1 MLFLILVIILIVMA
15 VRCIKVVQQSEAFVV
30 ERMGSYFQTWNNGIH
45 FKVPFIDNIVNRIS
59 LKEHV
64 MDLPAQSVIT
74 KDNVSMNIDTVMAIE
89 ITDPK
94 LATYGV
100 DNLENALEKSVGTA
114 LRNVVGELELDQT
127 LSERDSINAKM
138 QNYMDEVTGKWGV
151 KVNRVELKNIVPP
164 KEIQNAMER
173 QMKAERE
180 RRAQV
185 TKAKGNKES
194 QILQAQAEAEAAETE
209 AKGRANAEIEEAK
222 GKAQA
227 IREVQQAYADSLTM
241 ISNANI
247 SDAALKLKA
256 FEALKDV
263 ANGKATKLIVPSELQ
278 DLTTLGSALKISAEK
293 EQK

>member
-1 MLFLILVIILIVMA
+1 MLFLILLIIIVILA
-15 VRCIKVVQQSEAFVV
+15 VRCVKVVQQSEAYVI

-45 FKVPFIDNIVNRIS
+45 FKVPFIDNIVNKIS

-74 KDNVSMNIDTVMAIE
+74 KDNVSMNIDTVIAIE

-164 KEIQNAMER
+164 KEI
-173 QMKAERE
+173 
-180 RRAQV
+180 
-185 TKAKGNKES
+185 
-194 QILQAQAEAEAAETE
+194 
-209 AKGRANAEIEEAK
+209 
-222 GKAQA
+222 
-227 IREVQQAYADSLTM
+227 
-241 ISNANI
+241 
-247 SDAALKLKA
+247 
-256 FEALKDV
+256 
-263 ANGKATKLIVPSELQ
+263 
-278 DLTTLGSALKISAEK
+278 
-293 EQK
+293 